1 VASWVNQKHALHYS
15 KKDSIAFDMVLKL
28 LAHLR
33 KRILRKSYNLA
44 EPCFGMAEKR
54 TMPICF
60 TSEQLKL
67 IEEYAKRRGMLNV
80 SQAIENLVTK

>member
-1 VASWVNQKHALHYS
+1 
-15 KKDSIAFDMVLKL
+15 
-28 LAHLR
+28 
-33 KRILRKSYNLA
+33 LRKSYNLA
-44 EPCFGMAEKR
+44 EPYFDMAEKR

-80 SQAIENLVTK
+80 SQAIENLITK